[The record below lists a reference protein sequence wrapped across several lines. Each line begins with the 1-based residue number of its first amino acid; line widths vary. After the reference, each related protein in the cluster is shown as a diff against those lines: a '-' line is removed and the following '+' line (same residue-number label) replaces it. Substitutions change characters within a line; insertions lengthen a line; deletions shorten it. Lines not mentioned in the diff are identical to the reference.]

1 MCRLAFLQDLRRRF
15 LSFERGGLLDITVVI
30 KIAAV
35 GILVAIL
42 NSILS
47 RSGRDDYAMIV
58 ALAGIAAVLMM
69 LIPQLVTLLES
80 AGAILDF

>member
-1 MCRLAFLQDLRRRF
+1 M
-15 LSFERGGLLDITVVI
+15 DITVVI

-69 LIPQLVTLLES
+69 LLPQLVTLLES
-80 AGAILDF
+80 AGTILDF